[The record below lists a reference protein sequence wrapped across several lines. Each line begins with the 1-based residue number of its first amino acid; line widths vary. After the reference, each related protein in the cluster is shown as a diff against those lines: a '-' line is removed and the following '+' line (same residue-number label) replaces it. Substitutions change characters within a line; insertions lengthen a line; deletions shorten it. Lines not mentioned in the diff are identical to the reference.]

1 MMKILH
7 IDDEE
12 SITEVI
18 GTFLEIEG
26 YEYESANNGREGL
39 ELIKVNHYDV
49 VLLDLNMPEF
59 SGFDVIDSLV
69 SDDIINNQK
78 IVLFSAIILTPE
90 QMGNLNKAGVNA
102 IIRKPILNDSLL
114 ARLQKIEQENNLSPN
129 LG

>member
-1 MMKILH
+1 MKILH